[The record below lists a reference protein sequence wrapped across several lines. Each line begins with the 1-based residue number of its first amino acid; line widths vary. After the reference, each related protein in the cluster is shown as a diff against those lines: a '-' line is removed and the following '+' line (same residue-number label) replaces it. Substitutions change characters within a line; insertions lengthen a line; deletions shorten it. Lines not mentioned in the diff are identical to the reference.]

1 MGYDHRDD
9 LAADGSH
16 EVPALVFAVLV
27 EHVAAQDLHPV
38 KLRVFIFHDA
48 YFLEVLF
55 WRYRV
60 LPVTSVAAMAMWAA
74 MTSLSSVTVAA
85 LRAVL
90 MRLRHFNY

>member
-1 MGYDHRDD
+1 LGYDHRDH

-16 EVPALVFAVLV
+16 EVPALVFTVLV
-27 EHVAAQDLHPV
+27 EHVAAYDLHPI
-38 KLRVFIFHDA
+38 KLWVFIFHCGH
-48 YFLEVLF
+48 FLKVLF

-60 LPVTSVAAMAMWAA
+60 LPVASVASVAVLAA
-74 MTSLSSVTVAA
+74 VTALSSVTVAA